1 MSAENSNNLTLDDL
15 FPEGGRILLTGGG
28 REFVERIGVEA
39 IRHSIL
45 SVMMGDNI
53 RTQTEPL
60 SRRKIAIMSGALI
73 ALFLRGHREIENFT
87 DKISGMAVS
96 QLAMRRKRDK
106 ATTWVAQWLIGLT
119 QKQFQNVLR
128 SDTEGI
134 KGYVAD
140 FEAAIDEAAR
150 RCNEEFGDLR
160 MELGFVEDADGQCV
174 ELDWKDI
181 ARITTAIG
189 SQTLAIRGSDKSMY
203 GKLFERLI
211 LGSFLTILGFERVN
225 PQINKKVEGVFWLS
239 DSSDLRESDATLL
252 VKPGRLARFDIGFIG
267 VGNSEISKDKLSRYA
282 REIES
287 EGGRIS
293 STTFIIVDRL
303 PKTGKTQRAAEQIG
317 AEIVQM
323 SMQYWVRELA
333 QRLGER
339 MGIRHKL
346 QTMPDDEIEE
356 YLRNKLAQIQ
366 VQDFLTGVTAEELQG
381 DEETAEAGELNES
394 LDDDE

>member
-1 MSAENSNNLTLDDL
+1 VPKENPGNLTLDDL

-28 REFVERIGVEA
+28 REFVERIGAEA

-45 SVMMGDNI
+45 SVMMGENI

-60 SRRKIAIMSGALI
+60 SRRKIAVVSGALI
-73 ALFLRGHREIENFT
+73 VLFLRGHLEIDDFT
-87 DKISGMAVS
+87 DKISEMAVS
-96 QLAMRRKRDK
+96 QLARRRKRDR

-128 SDTEGI
+128 SDAEGI

-140 FEAAIDEAAR
+140 FEAAIDEAAT
-150 RCNEEFGDLR
+150 RCNEEFGNLR
-160 MELGFVEDADGQCV
+160 MELGFVEGASGQHIQ
-174 ELDWKDI
+174 LNWDDI
-181 ARITTAIG
+181 ARLTTAIG

-225 PQINKKVEGVFWLS
+225 PQTNRKTKGVFWLS

-252 VKPGRLARFDIGFIG
+252 VQPGRLARFDIGFIG
-267 VGNSEISKDKLSRYA
+267 AGNSEISKDKLSRYA
-282 REIES
+282 REIELG
-287 EGGRIS
+287 GGRIA

-333 QRLGER
+333 QRLGGR
-339 MGIRHKL
+339 MGIKHEL
-346 QTMPDDEIEE
+346 QTISGDAIEE
-356 YLRNKLAQIQ
+356 YLRHKLTQIR
-366 VQDFLTGVTAEELQG
+366 VQDFLSGITAEELQG
-381 DEETAEAGELNES
+381 EAETTENGEIDE
-394 LDDDE
+394 DE

>member
-1 MSAENSNNLTLDDL
+1 MTRANQDDITLDDL

-39 IRHSIL
+39 IRNSIL

-60 SRRKIAIMSGALI
+60 SRRKIAIVSGALI
-73 ALFLRGHREIENFT
+73 ALFLRGHSEVENFT
-87 DKISGMAVS
+87 DELSAMAVS
-96 QLAMRRKRDK
+96 QLARRRKRDK
-106 ATTWVAQWLIGLT
+106 ASTWVAQWLIGLT

-128 SDTEGI
+128 SDAEGI
-134 KGYVAD
+134 NGYVAD
-140 FEAAIDEAAR
+140 FEAAVDEAAT

-160 MELGFVEDADGQCV
+160 MTLGFVEDADGRRAQ
-174 ELDWKDI
+174 LDWKDI
-181 ARITTAIG
+181 ARLTTAIG

-225 PQINKKVEGVFWLS
+225 PQTNTKTAGVFWLS
-239 DSSDLRESDATLL
+239 DSTDLRESDATLL
-252 VKPGRLARFDIGFIG
+252 VQPGKLARFDIGFIG

-282 REIES
+282 REMETA
-287 EGGRIS
+287 GGRTA

-303 PKTGKTQRAAEQIG
+303 PNTGKTQRAAEQIG

-323 SMQYWVRELA
+323 SLRYWVRDLA

-339 MGIRHKL
+339 MGVRHEL
-346 QTMPDDEIEE
+346 QTMPDDEIEAH
-356 YLRNKLAQIQ
+356 LRDRLDQIR
-366 VQDFLTGVTAEELQG
+366 VQDFLSGVTAEELQE
-381 DEETAEAGELNES
+381 DEETMDAATADE

>member
-1 MSAENSNNLTLDDL
+1 MPKENPGNLTLDDL

-28 REFVERIGVEA
+28 REFIERIGVEA

-45 SVMMGDNI
+45 SVMMGENI

-60 SRRKIAIMSGALI
+60 SRRKIAVVSGALI
-73 ALFLRGHREIENFT
+73 VLFLRGHLEIDDFT
-87 DKISGMAVS
+87 DKISEMAVS
-96 QLAMRRKRDK
+96 QLAKRRKRDK

-128 SDTEGI
+128 SDAEGI
-134 KGYVAD
+134 KGYVTD
-140 FEAAIDEAAR
+140 FEAAIDEAAT

-160 MELGFVEDADGQCV
+160 MELGFVEGVSGQRIQLNW
-174 ELDWKDI
+174 EDI
-181 ARITTAIG
+181 ARLTTAIG

-225 PQINKKVEGVFWLS
+225 PQTNRKTRGVFWLS

-252 VKPGRLARFDIGFIG
+252 VQPGRLARFDIGFIG
-267 VGNSEISKDKLSRYA
+267 AGNSEISKDKLSRYA
-282 REIES
+282 REIELG
-287 EGGRIS
+287 GGRIA
-293 STTFIIVDRL
+293 STTLIIVDRL

-333 QRLGER
+333 QRLGVR
-339 MGIRHKL
+339 MGIKHEL
-346 QTMPDDEIEE
+346 QTISEDAIEE
-356 YLRNKLAQIQ
+356 YLRHKLTQIR
-366 VQDFLTGVTAEELQG
+366 VQDFLSGITAEELQREAETTENG
-381 DEETAEAGELNES
+381 EIDE
-394 LDDDE
+394 DE

>member
-1 MSAENSNNLTLDDL
+1 MTRENRNDITLDDM

-39 IRHSIL
+39 IRNSIL

-60 SRRKIAIMSGALI
+60 SRRKIAIVSGALI
-73 ALFLRGHREIENFT
+73 ALFLRGHLEVENFT
-87 DKISGMAVS
+87 DELSKMAVS
-96 QLAMRRKRDK
+96 QLARRRKRDK

-128 SDTEGI
+128 SDAEGI

-140 FEAAIDEAAR
+140 FEAAIDEAAT

-160 MELGFVEDADGQCV
+160 MVLGFVEDADGRRAQ
-174 ELDWKDI
+174 LDWKDI
-181 ARITTAIG
+181 ARLTTAIG
-189 SQTLAIRGSDKSMY
+189 SQALAIRGSDKSMY

-225 PQINKKVEGVFWLS
+225 PQTNTKTAGVFWLS
-239 DSSDLRESDATLL
+239 DSTDLRESDATLL
-252 VKPGRLARFDIGFIG
+252 VQPGRLARFDIGFIG

-282 REIES
+282 REIETA
-287 EGGRIS
+287 GGRTA

-303 PKTGKTQRAAEQIG
+303 PNTGKTQRAAEQIG

-323 SMQYWVRELA
+323 SLRCWVRDLA

-339 MGIRHKL
+339 MGVRHEL
-346 QTMPDDEIEE
+346 QTMPDDEIEA
-356 YLRNKLAQIQ
+356 YLRDRLDQIR
-366 VQDFLTGVTAEELQG
+366 VQDFLSGVTAEELQE
-381 DEETAEAGELNES
+381 DEETIDAATADEL
-394 LDDDE
+394 DEDE

>member
-1 MSAENSNNLTLDDL
+1 VPKENSGNLTLDDL

-28 REFVERIGVEA
+28 KEFVERIGVEA

-45 SVMMGDNI
+45 SVMMGENI

-60 SRRKIAIMSGALI
+60 SRRKIAIVSGALI
-73 ALFLRGHREIENFT
+73 ALFLRGHLEIDDFT
-87 DKISGMAVS
+87 AKISEMAVS
-96 QLAMRRKRDK
+96 QLAKRRKRDK

-128 SDTEGI
+128 SDAEGI
-134 KGYVAD
+134 RGYVAD

-150 RCNEEFGDLR
+150 RCNEEFSDLR
-160 MELGFVEDADGQCV
+160 MELGFVEDAGGQRV
-174 ELDWKDI
+174 RLDWEDI
-181 ARITTAIG
+181 ARLTTAIG

-211 LGSFLTILGFERVN
+211 LGSFLTILGFERVTPRTN
-225 PQINKKVEGVFWLS
+225 RKAKGVFWLS

-252 VKPGRLARFDIGFIG
+252 VQPGRLARFDIGFIG
-267 VGNSEISKDKLSRYA
+267 AGNSEISKDKLSRYA
-282 REIES
+282 REIEL
-287 EGGRIS
+287 EGGRIA

-303 PKTGKTQRAAEQIG
+303 PKTGKTQKAAEQIG

-333 QRLGER
+333 QRLGAR
-339 MGIRHKL
+339 MGIRHEL
-346 QTMPDDEIEE
+346 QTIPEDAIEE
-356 YLRNKLAQIQ
+356 YLTNKLARIQ
-366 VQDFLTGVTAEELQG
+366 MQDFLSGVTAEELQG
-381 DEETAEAGELNES
+381 EGETAEDGEPDE
-394 LDDDE
+394 DD

>member
-1 MSAENSNNLTLDDL
+1 MTAEPPNNLTLDDL

-39 IRHSIL
+39 MRNSIL

-60 SRRKIAIMSGALI
+60 SRRKIAIVSGALI
-73 ALFLRGHREIENFT
+73 SLFLRGHLEIENFT
-87 DKISGMAVS
+87 DELSRMAVS

-106 ATTWVAQWLIGLT
+106 ATTWIAQWLIGLT

-128 SDTEGI
+128 SDAEGI
-134 KGYVAD
+134 RGYVAD

-160 MELGFVEDADGQCV
+160 MELGFVEDTDGRRVQ
-174 ELDWKDI
+174 LNWKDI
-181 ARITTAIG
+181 ARLTTAIG

-225 PQINKKVEGVFWLS
+225 PQTNTKTAGVFWLS
-239 DSSDLRESDATLL
+239 DSTDLRESDATLL
-252 VKPGRLARFDIGFIG
+252 VQPGKLARFDIGFIG

-282 REIES
+282 REIELAS
-287 EGGRIS
+287 GKTA
-293 STTFIIVDRL
+293 STTFIVVDRL
-303 PKTGKTQRAAEQIG
+303 PNTGKTQRAADQIG

-323 SMQYWVRELA
+323 SLRYWVRDLS

-339 MGIRHKL
+339 MGIRHEL
-346 QTMPDDEIEE
+346 QEMPDEEIEA
-356 YLRNKLAQIQ
+356 YLRNRLDQIR
-366 VQDFLTGVTAEELQG
+366 VQDFLSGVTAEELQEDAEMIATDNA
-381 DEETAEAGELNES
+381 DEL
-394 LDDDE
+394 LDEDE